1 MNPSAPSFK
10 PAGGVP
16 TPAIEGPTA
25 AGTTVVD
32 ASLAIV
38 PPRERQVG
46 VVDHRVTPEALAR
59 LEAMNTPVPIDRM
72 STTSAVNSDEA
83 MPYGPTLN
91 MGFSQYN
98 TQQHLHVSLDRSA
111 EVAAVAEARHAEL
124 MTKKDAQFV
133 ERLGAI
139 QANAQAEYARL
150 GKELDVSNQ
159 TIINQQREFAA
170 RMGYGQQQLDEAITT
185 AIQAQKQNHDLQVSW
200 VRAQAK
206 AEEEAAKSDAI
217 RRQME
222 AEAKSKDES
231 MQKELDSMRQALE
244 DMRAQIQSAP
254 GGGAASA
261 LLSDLERPPPTFMGP
276 SPGREAP
283 GPSEEG
289 MPSAE
294 VPTIPIFTPPGL
306 GPKPK
311 DNGPPDDDDDDGSDK
326 DKHKKDKKSK
336 KDKKRRKKKKRSSS
350 SSSSSSDSSQ
360 VGKQMLKAIMKQ
372 LKKGSKKD
380 KKSDDEGTDGEKP
393 KNKAK
398 EAEKITFPKFPLPE
412 QYRNWRIRVREA
424 VVAAS
429 DKPDM
434 AFEWLSKVWA
444 KESTEEQLRDPEGFV
459 TLDAK
464 VLSAITNVLE
474 GEFARQTDT
483 FKEREANAGRPVR
496 GRQVLFRLNDHF
508 ATNALH
514 GSVYDLEDLL
524 AITLANENL
533 VVFLSNWET
542 VLSGIQK
549 APDETFLEPLFHRQ
563 VNMILISTK
572 GPLTEVLK
580 RPTNSS
586 MMQLGTISTANDLKG
601 TGKGS
606 QSKQQGCQQ
615 LLPRSAFPKVSALL
629 SCGMAPATKGNHVS
643 TSTRYPS
650 SAVVATHPVAEEDAH
665 WEVEPIVVPNQ
676 ESKSVNSSRLESV
689 TEVISVG
696 LSTRVSQVCQL
707 HPAQS
712 LEEVAEAGKIKSRK
726 RRRRIVRSPSLA
738 QEAPV
743 VPVVPS
749 RARDQRG
756 QRAQARVRKPLFQLQ
771 FVF

>member
-1 MNPSAPSFK
+1 MNPSAPSSN
-10 PAGGVP
+10 PAGGAP

-38 PPRERQVG
+38 PPREKQAG
-46 VVDHRVTPEALAR
+46 VVDHRVTREALAR

-72 STTSAVNSDEA
+72 STTSAVHSDEA

-91 MGFSQYN
+91 MGYSQYN
-98 TQQHLHVSLDRSA
+98 TQPNLYVSLDRSA

-124 MTKKDAQFV
+124 MTKKDALFV

-150 GKELDVSNQ
+150 GQELDVSNQ

-185 AIQAQKQNHDLQVSW
+185 AIQAQKQNHDLQVSL
-200 VRAQAK
+200 VKAQAK

-217 RRQME
+217 RRHME
-222 AEAKSKDES
+222 AEAKAKDES

-244 DMRAQIQSAP
+244 DMHAQIQSAP

-261 LLSDLERPPPTFMGP
+261 FQSDLERPPPTFMGP
-276 SPGREAP
+276 SPGRDAP
-283 GPSEEG
+283 GPSQEG

-306 GPKPK
+306 GPKPN
-311 DNGPPDDDDDDGSDK
+311 DNGPPDDSDDDGSDK

-350 SSSSSSDSSQ
+350 SSFSSSDSSQ
-360 VGKQMLKAIMKQ
+360 VGKQMLKALMKQ

-398 EAEKITFPKFPLPE
+398 EAEKIVFPKFPLPE

-563 VNMILISTK
+563 VKKCKALQHDINIY
-572 GPLTEVLK
+572 E
-580 RPTNSS
+580 R
-586 MMQLGTISTANDLKG
+586 AAD
-601 TGKGS
+601 GS
-606 QSKQQGCQQ
+606 PEKTYKF
-615 LLPRSAFPKVSALL
+615 LYDAAR
-629 SCGMAPATKGNHVS
+629 NHIN
-643 TSTRYPS
+643 R
-650 SAVVATHPVAEEDAH
+650 
-665 WEVEPIVVPNQ
+665 
-676 ESKSVNSSRLESV
+676 KRLERNRERIAKQTAGMPHNSCP
-689 TEVISVG
+689 EAY
-696 LSTRVSQVCQL
+696 SQRFLRCVR
-707 HPAQS
+707 
-712 LEEVAEAGKIKSRK
+712 AEWLLQQRGIMQ
-726 RRRRIVRSPSLA
+726 V
-738 QEAPV
+738 Q
-743 VPVVPS
+743 
-749 RARDQRG
+749 ARDTP
-756 QRAQARVRKPLFQLQ
+756 AAWS
-771 FVF
+771 

>member
-10 PAGGVP
+10 PAGGLP

-25 AGTTVVD
+25 AGTTAVD

-46 VVDHRVTPEALAR
+46 VVDHRVTSEALAR

-124 MTKKDAQFV
+124 MTTRDAQFV
-133 ERLGAI
+133 EQLGAI
-139 QANAQAEYARL
+139 QANAQAEHARL

-185 AIQAQKQNHDLQVSW
+185 AIQAQKQNHDLQVSL

-222 AEAKSKDES
+222 AEARFKDES

-261 LLSDLERPPPTFMGP
+261 LQSDLERPPLTVMGP

-283 GPSEEG
+283 GPVEGG

-294 VPTIPIFTPPGL
+294 VPIIPIFTPPGL

-311 DNGPPDDDDDDGSDK
+311 DDGPPDDDGDDGSDE

-336 KDKKRRKKKKRSSS
+336 KDKKRRKKKKRRSS

-380 KKSDDEGTDGEKP
+380 KRSDDEGTDGEKP

-563 VNMILISTK
+563 VKKCKALQHDINIYEEAADGSPEKTYKFLYDAARNHINRKRLERNRERIAKQTAGLPTAPAPKRVPK
-572 GPLTEVLK
+572 GFCIAFV
-580 RPTNSS
+580 RNGSC
-586 MMQLGTISTANDLKG
+586 NKG
-601 TGKGS
+601 ESCKYKHEIPQQRGRSNTPNGGRGRSPGGRAHGGS
-606 QSKQQGCQQ
+606 QPRKQECK
-615 LLPRSAFPKVSALL
+615 FFKVGKCDRGDKFRFVHKSQP
-629 SCGMAPATKGNHVS
+629 SVPAPSGAESGGSSRGRKDKRQKKKKKDRTK
-643 TSTRYPS
+643 
-650 SAVVATHPVAEEDAH
+650 
-665 WEVEPIVVPNQ
+665 
-676 ESKSVNSSRLESV
+676 SKSSSRS
-689 TEVISVG
+689 
-696 LSTRVSQVCQL
+696 
-707 HPAQS
+707 
-712 LEEVAEAGKIKSRK
+712 SRSS
-726 RRRRIVRSPSLA
+726 RS
-738 QEAPV
+738 
-743 VPVVPS
+743 
-749 RARDQRG
+749 
-756 QRAQARVRKPLFQLQ
+756 
-771 FVF
+771 

>member
-25 AGTTVVD
+25 AGTTAVD

-185 AIQAQKQNHDLQVSW
+185 AIQAQKQNHDLQVSL

-222 AEAKSKDES
+222 AESKSKDES

-294 VPTIPIFTPPGL
+294 VPIIPIFTPPVL

-336 KDKKRRKKKKRSSS
+336 KDKKRKKKKKRSSS
-350 SSSSSSDSSQ
+350 
-360 VGKQMLKAIMKQ
+360 
-372 LKKGSKKD
+372 
-380 KKSDDEGTDGEKP
+380 
-393 KNKAK
+393 
-398 EAEKITFPKFPLPE
+398 
-412 QYRNWRIRVREA
+412 
-424 VVAAS
+424 
-429 DKPDM
+429 
-434 AFEWLSKVWA
+434 
-444 KESTEEQLRDPEGFV
+444 
-459 TLDAK
+459 
-464 VLSAITNVLE
+464 
-474 GEFARQTDT
+474 
-483 FKEREANAGRPVR
+483 
-496 GRQVLFRLNDHF
+496 
-508 ATNALH
+508 
-514 GSVYDLEDLL
+514 
-524 AITLANENL
+524 
-533 VVFLSNWET
+533 
-542 VLSGIQK
+542 
-549 APDETFLEPLFHRQ
+549 
-563 VNMILISTK
+563 
-572 GPLTEVLK
+572 
-580 RPTNSS
+580 
-586 MMQLGTISTANDLKG
+586 
-601 TGKGS
+601 
-606 QSKQQGCQQ
+606 
-615 LLPRSAFPKVSALL
+615 
-629 SCGMAPATKGNHVS
+629 
-643 TSTRYPS
+643 
-650 SAVVATHPVAEEDAH
+650 
-665 WEVEPIVVPNQ
+665 
-676 ESKSVNSSRLESV
+676 
-689 TEVISVG
+689 
-696 LSTRVSQVCQL
+696 
-707 HPAQS
+707 
-712 LEEVAEAGKIKSRK
+712 
-726 RRRRIVRSPSLA
+726 
-738 QEAPV
+738 
-743 VPVVPS
+743 
-749 RARDQRG
+749 
-756 QRAQARVRKPLFQLQ
+756 
-771 FVF
+771 

>member
-10 PAGGVP
+10 PAGGLP

-25 AGTTVVD
+25 AGTTAVD

-46 VVDHRVTPEALAR
+46 VVDHRVTSEALAR

-124 MTKKDAQFV
+124 MTKRDAQFV

-185 AIQAQKQNHDLQVSW
+185 AIQAQKQNHDLQVSL

-222 AEAKSKDES
+222 AEARFKDES

-261 LLSDLERPPPTFMGP
+261 LQSDLERPPPTVMGP

-283 GPSEEG
+283 GPVEGG

-294 VPTIPIFTPPGL
+294 IPVIPIFTPPGL

-311 DNGPPDDDDDDGSDK
+311 DDGPPDDDDDDGSDE

-336 KDKKRRKKKKRSSS
+336 KDKKRRKKKKRRSSS
-350 SSSSSSDSSQ
+350 SSSSLDSSQ

-380 KKSDDEGTDGEKP
+380 KRSDDEGTDGEKP

-429 DKPDM
+429 DKPDV
-434 AFEWLSKVWA
+434 AFEWLSTWGTQGPIKKA
-444 KESTEEQLRDPEGFV
+444 L
-459 TLDAK
+459 
-464 VLSAITNVLE
+464 N
-474 GEFARQTDT
+474 
-483 FKEREANAGRPVR
+483 
-496 GRQVLFRLNDHF
+496 LFRVKF
-508 ATNALH
+508 RPPPCKKALSSKKRLH
-514 GSVYDLEDLL
+514 AFGDIQIKLP
-524 AITLANENL
+524 ANWRKQSRKKPSR
-533 VVFLSNWET
+533 VTKKALSN
-542 VLSGIQK
+542 
-549 APDETFLEPLFHRQ
+549 
-563 VNMILISTK
+563 N
-572 GPLTEVLK
+572 
-580 RPTNSS
+580 
-586 MMQLGTISTANDLKG
+586 
-601 TGKGS
+601 
-606 QSKQQGCQQ
+606 
-615 LLPRSAFPKVSALL
+615 
-629 SCGMAPATKGNHVS
+629 
-643 TSTRYPS
+643 
-650 SAVVATHPVAEEDAH
+650 
-665 WEVEPIVVPNQ
+665 
-676 ESKSVNSSRLESV
+676 KSN
-689 TEVISVG
+689 
-696 LSTRVSQVCQL
+696 
-707 HPAQS
+707 
-712 LEEVAEAGKIKSRK
+712 
-726 RRRRIVRSPSLA
+726 
-738 QEAPV
+738 
-743 VPVVPS
+743 
-749 RARDQRG
+749 
-756 QRAQARVRKPLFQLQ
+756 
-771 FVF
+771 

>member
-1 MNPSAPSFK
+1 
-10 PAGGVP
+10 
-16 TPAIEGPTA
+16 
-25 AGTTVVD
+25 
-32 ASLAIV
+32 
-38 PPRERQVG
+38 
-46 VVDHRVTPEALAR
+46 
-59 LEAMNTPVPIDRM
+59 
-72 STTSAVNSDEA
+72 
-83 MPYGPTLN
+83 

-98 TQQHLHVSLDRSA
+98 TQQNLHVSLDRSA

-124 MTKKDAQFV
+124 MTKKDALFV

-150 GKELDVSNQ
+150 GKELDMSNQ

-185 AIQAQKQNHDLQVSW
+185 AIQAQKQNHDLQVSL
-200 VRAQAK
+200 VKAQAK
-206 AEEEAAKSDAI
+206 AEEESAKSDAI

-222 AEAKSKDES
+222 AEARAKDES
-231 MQKELDSMRQALE
+231 MQKELDSMRRALE
-244 DMRAQIQSAP
+244 DMRTQMLTAP

-261 LLSDLERPPPTFMGP
+261 LQSDLERPPTTFMGP

-283 GPSEEG
+283 GPSDEG
-289 MPSAE
+289 MPAAE

-306 GPKPK
+306 GPKPN
-311 DNGPPDDDDDDGSDK
+311 DGGPPDDDDDDDDSGK

-336 KDKKRRKKKKRSSS
+336 KDKKRKKKKKRDSS

-360 VGKQMLKAIMKQ
+360 VGKQMIKAIMKQ

-412 QYRNWRIRVREA
+412 QYRNWRVRIREA

-542 VLSGIQK
+542 VLSGSQK

-563 VNMILISTK
+563 VKKCKALQHDINIY
-572 GPLTEVLK
+572 E
-580 RPTNSS
+580 R
-586 MMQLGTISTANDLKG
+586 AAD
-601 TGKGS
+601 GS
-606 QSKQQGCQQ
+606 PEKTFCYG
-615 LLPRSAFPKVSALL
+615 
-629 SCGMAPATKGNHVS
+629 
-643 TSTRYPS
+643 
-650 SAVVATHPVAEEDAH
+650 
-665 WEVEPIVVPNQ
+665 
-676 ESKSVNSSRLESV
+676 
-689 TEVISVG
+689 
-696 LSTRVSQVCQL
+696 
-707 HPAQS
+707 
-712 LEEVAEAGKIKSRK
+712 
-726 RRRRIVRSPSLA
+726 
-738 QEAPV
+738 
-743 VPVVPS
+743 
-749 RARDQRG
+749 RARCTN
-756 QRAQARVRKPLFQLQ
+756 ARLGASSN
-771 FVF
+771 

>member
-10 PAGGVP
+10 PAGGLP

-25 AGTTVVD
+25 AGTTAVD

-46 VVDHRVTPEALAR
+46 VVDHRVTSEALAR

-124 MTKKDAQFV
+124 MTKRDAQFV

-159 TIINQQREFAA
+159 TIINQQRELAA

-185 AIQAQKQNHDLQVSW
+185 AIQAQKQNHDLQVSL

-222 AEAKSKDES
+222 AEARFKDES

-261 LLSDLERPPPTFMGP
+261 LQSDLERPPPTVMGP

-283 GPSEEG
+283 GPLEGG
-289 MPSAE
+289 MPSAK
-294 VPTIPIFTPPGL
+294 VPIIPIFTPPGL

-311 DNGPPDDDDDDGSDK
+311 DDGPPDDDDDDGSDE

-350 SSSSSSDSSQ
+350 SSSSSSDSSH
-360 VGKQMLKAIMKQ
+360 VG
-372 LKKGSKKD
+372 KKGSKKD
-380 KKSDDEGTDGEKP
+380 KRSDDEGTDGEKP

-429 DKPDM
+429 DKLDM
-434 AFEWLSKVWA
+434 AFEWLSKVSA

-563 VNMILISTK
+563 VKKCKALQHDINIYERAADGSPEKTYKFLYDAARNHINCKRLERNRERIAKQTAGLPTAPAPKRVPK
-572 GPLTEVLK
+572 GFCIAFV
-580 RPTNSS
+580 RNGSC
-586 MMQLGTISTANDLKG
+586 NKG
-601 TGKGS
+601 ESCKYKHEIPQQRGRSNTPNGGRGRSPGGRAHSGS
-606 QSKQQGCQQ
+606 QPRKQECK
-615 LLPRSAFPKVSALL
+615 FFKVGKCDRGDKCRFVHKSQP
-629 SCGMAPATKGNHVS
+629 SVPAPSGAESGGSSRGRKDKKQKKKKKDRTK
-643 TSTRYPS
+643 
-650 SAVVATHPVAEEDAH
+650 
-665 WEVEPIVVPNQ
+665 
-676 ESKSVNSSRLESV
+676 SKS
-689 TEVISVG
+689 IA
-696 LSTRVSQVCQL
+696 
-707 HPAQS
+707 P
-712 LEEVAEAGKIKSRK
+712 
-726 RRRRIVRSPSLA
+726 
-738 QEAPV
+738 EAPV
-743 VPVVPS
+743 VPVVLS

>member
-10 PAGGVP
+10 PAGGLP

-25 AGTTVVD
+25 AGTTAVD

-46 VVDHRVTPEALAR
+46 VVDHRVTSEALAR
-59 LEAMNTPVPIDRM
+59 LEAMNTPVHIDRM

-124 MTKKDAQFV
+124 MTKRDAQFV

-185 AIQAQKQNHDLQVSW
+185 AIQAQKQNHDLQVSL

-222 AEAKSKDES
+222 AEARFKDES

-244 DMRAQIQSAP
+244 DMRAQIQSAR

-261 LLSDLERPPPTFMGP
+261 LQSDLERPPPTVMGP

-283 GPSEEG
+283 GPLEGG
-289 MPSAE
+289 MPSAK
-294 VPTIPIFTPPGL
+294 VPIIPIFTPPGL

-311 DNGPPDDDDDDGSDK
+311 DDGPPDDDDDDGSDE

-336 KDKKRRKKKKRSSS
+336 KDKKRRKKKKRRSS

-380 KKSDDEGTDGEKP
+380 KRSDDEGTDGEKP

-496 GRQVLFRLNDHF
+496 VDKSYSGVMITLLRMPCVVRFTTLRIYWQLPLQTRISLC
-508 ATNALH
+508 
-514 GSVYDLEDLL
+514 SL
-524 AITLANENL
+524 AIGKRCYL
-533 VVFLSNWET
+533 VFRRHQTRLSSSHCST
-542 VLSGIQK
+542 V
-549 APDETFLEPLFHRQ
+549 R
-563 VNMILISTK
+563 
-572 GPLTEVLK
+572 
-580 RPTNSS
+580 
-586 MMQLGTISTANDLKG
+586 
-601 TGKGS
+601 
-606 QSKQQGCQQ
+606 
-615 LLPRSAFPKVSALL
+615 
-629 SCGMAPATKGNHVS
+629 
-643 TSTRYPS
+643 
-650 SAVVATHPVAEEDAH
+650 
-665 WEVEPIVVPNQ
+665 
-676 ESKSVNSSRLESV
+676 
-689 TEVISVG
+689 
-696 LSTRVSQVCQL
+696 
-707 HPAQS
+707 
-712 LEEVAEAGKIKSRK
+712 
-726 RRRRIVRSPSLA
+726 
-738 QEAPV
+738 
-743 VPVVPS
+743 
-749 RARDQRG
+749 
-756 QRAQARVRKPLFQLQ
+756 
-771 FVF
+771 

>member
-10 PAGGVP
+10 PAGGSP
-16 TPAIEGPTA
+16 TPAIEGPIA
-25 AGTTVVD
+25 AGTTAVD

-124 MTKKDAQFV
+124 MTKRDAQFV

-185 AIQAQKQNHDLQVSW
+185 AIQAQKQNHDLQVSL

-222 AEAKSKDES
+222 AEARFKDES

-261 LLSDLERPPPTFMGP
+261 LQSDLERPPPTVMGP

-283 GPSEEG
+283 GPVERG

-294 VPTIPIFTPPGL
+294 IPVIPIFTPPGL

-311 DNGPPDDDDDDGSDK
+311 DDGPPDDDDDDGSDE

-336 KDKKRRKKKKRSSS
+336 KDKKRRKKKKRRSS

-380 KKSDDEGTDGEKP
+380 KRSDDEGTDGEKP

-412 QYRNWRIRVREA
+412 QYRNWRIRVA
-424 VVAAS
+424 
-429 DKPDM
+429 PLINPT
-434 AFEWLSKVWA
+434 WLS
-444 KESTEEQLRDPEGFV
+444 SGCLRCGQRNPQR
-459 TLDAK
+459 
-464 VLSAITNVLE
+464 SS
-474 GEFARQTDT
+474 
-483 FKEREANAGRPVR
+483 
-496 GRQVLFRLNDHF
+496 F
-508 ATNALH
+508 ATRK
-514 GSVYDLEDLL
+514 GSLL
-524 AITLANENL
+524 SMLRFCLPSLMCWKASLPDRPTPSKSERRTPGGLFGVGKFYSGLMITLLRMPCMVRFTTLRTYWQLPSQTRISLCSL
-533 VVFLSNWET
+533 VIGKRCYLVFRRHQTRLSSSHCST
-542 VLSGIQK
+542 V
-549 APDETFLEPLFHRQ
+549 R
-563 VNMILISTK
+563 
-572 GPLTEVLK
+572 
-580 RPTNSS
+580 
-586 MMQLGTISTANDLKG
+586 
-601 TGKGS
+601 
-606 QSKQQGCQQ
+606 
-615 LLPRSAFPKVSALL
+615 
-629 SCGMAPATKGNHVS
+629 
-643 TSTRYPS
+643 
-650 SAVVATHPVAEEDAH
+650 
-665 WEVEPIVVPNQ
+665 
-676 ESKSVNSSRLESV
+676 
-689 TEVISVG
+689 
-696 LSTRVSQVCQL
+696 
-707 HPAQS
+707 
-712 LEEVAEAGKIKSRK
+712 
-726 RRRRIVRSPSLA
+726 
-738 QEAPV
+738 
-743 VPVVPS
+743 
-749 RARDQRG
+749 
-756 QRAQARVRKPLFQLQ
+756 
-771 FVF
+771 